1 MKARD
6 IKKAVRK
13 GYAKVAKKTS
23 SCCTPEQSCCETQSQ
38 PQLKS
43 QEMDYT
49 EHDIKSV
56 PEGSHL
62 SLGCGNPVAIASLK
76 KGETVLDLGSGAGFD
91 CFLAA
96 NKVGKGGKVIGVDMT
111 PEMIEKARDNAEKGN
126 YENVEFRLG
135 EIEHLP
141 AADNSVDTVIS
152 NCVINLSPEKE
163 KVLREAYRVLKPGG
177 TIAISDLALLKELPE
192 KIRNSK
198 EAYIGCVA
206 GAIPVKEYEN
216 AVKAVGFKNVRVTRN
231 NSSSCADSETND
243 PVIKAT
249 TSCLGDKESIGEYVV
264 SVYIEA
270 HK

>member
-1 MKARD
+1 MKAKD

-23 SCCTPEQSCCETQSQ
+23 SCCAPEQSCCETQD
-38 PQLKS
+38 PTQLKS
-43 QEMDYT
+43 QKMGYT
-49 EHDIKSV
+49 EHDIESV
-56 PEGSHL
+56 PEGSNL
-62 SLGCGNPVAIASLK
+62 SLGCGNPVAIASLTE
-76 KGETVLDLGSGAGFD
+76 GETVLDLGSGAGFD

-96 NKVGKGGKVIGVDMT
+96 NKVGKAGRVIGVDMT

-163 KVLREAYRVLKPGG
+163 KVLKEAYRVLRPGG
-177 TIAISDLALLKELPE
+177 RIAISDLALLKELPE
-192 KIRNSK
+192 KIRKSK

-206 GAIPVKEYEN
+206 GAIPVEEYKN
-216 AVKAVGFKNVRVTRN
+216 AVKAVGFKDVRVTKN
-231 NSSSCADSETND
+231 TISSCTDSETDD
-243 PVIKAT
+243 PVINAT
-249 TSCLGDKESIGEYVV
+249 TACLGDKESIGDYVV